1 MTFIKSFMSVDP
13 KVTLAML
20 IGVTGPRAIYTHLT
34 DAAQLAPH
42 ASEDEDNEDIYG

>member
-20 IGVTGPRAIYTHLT
+20 IGVTGLRAIYTHLA
-34 DAAQLAPH
+34 DAAQVALYAP
-42 ASEDEDNEDIYG
+42 EDEEDHL